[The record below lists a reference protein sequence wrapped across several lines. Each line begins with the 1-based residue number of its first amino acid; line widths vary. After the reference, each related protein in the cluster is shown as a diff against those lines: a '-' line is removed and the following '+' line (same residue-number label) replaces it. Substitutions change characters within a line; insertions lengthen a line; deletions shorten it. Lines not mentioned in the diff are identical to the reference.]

1 MYSYFFFCFFSPSK
15 MVEEGGCS
23 HLCVVAHLFIYL
35 CMYVVRYIYNNH
47 HPVNTKLLAWKSVK
61 EVSALERCSD
71 VNMCVSFGAPI
82 DRTGTT
88 DRPTVGS
95 YILLHPS
102 PYYLRD
108 VAILSPASLPLSPSF
123 LYLPIFIYN
132 IYIFSASLC
141 ICSNLF
147 WPNSPLSLHFQSP
160 SSINGVG
167 LAFG

>member
-1 MYSYFFFCFFSPSK
+1 
-15 MVEEGGCS
+15 
-23 HLCVVAHLFIYL
+23 
-35 CMYVVRYIYNNH
+35 MYVRWYIYNN

-61 EVSALERCSD
+61 EVSALERCPD

-88 DRPTVGS
+88 DRPTDRGELYTTTPVSLLPEGCGYTLS
-95 YILLHPS
+95 CFSPPSLHHSSIFLFLFITYI
-102 PYYLRD
+102 
-108 VAILSPASLPLSPSF
+108 SLQRVS
-123 LYLPIFIYN
+123 LY
-132 IYIFSASLC
+132 

-147 WPNSPLSLHFQSP
+147 WPLPTPLSLHFQSP

>member
-1 MYSYFFFCFFSPSK
+1 

-61 EVSALERCSD
+61 EVSALERCPD